1 MEAHM
6 VGFSLP
12 RITILARNPFRKPA
26 RELEDLTFL
35 LATRGLKF
43 DNWAEAHTHL
53 EHIGYYRFTGYL
65 RPFKIGGTG
74 SDAENFK
81 PGTSFELVHDQ
92 YIFDRKLR
100 ILILEAVEKIEIAAR
115 AAISDSVACRHG
127 PHWYMDRNLFA
138 RPNYYH
144 QRGRFDVMD
153 WHANFIDDV
162 KRQIGHGDPQRRD
175 KFISHYYDTYD
186 HPDMPPCWMVFE
198 VITFGSISQCLK
210 FLKSPECG
218 SVCKKFGLNH
228 QIISSWLHAISYV
241 RNLCA
246 HHSRLWNRALTIKP
260 TISNAHRAAFGNCND
275 RIYAVLLTMQI
286 LLSRIW
292 SNNEWAER
300 LRDLIHAHPAI
311 PIKLMGF
318 PLNWE
323 GLQEWSL

>member
-12 RITILARNPFRKPA
+12 WITILARNPFRKTA
-26 RELEDLTFL
+26 RELGDLTFL

-43 DNWAEAHTHL
+43 ENWAEAHTHL

-65 RPFKIGGTG
+65 RPFKTGGTG
-74 SDAENFK
+74 ADAENFK
-81 PGTSFELVHDQ
+81 PGTTFEDVHNR

-100 ILILEAVEKIEIAAR
+100 ILILEAVEKIENAAR
-115 AAISDSVACRHG
+115 AAISDSVACKHG
-127 PHWYMDRNLFA
+127 THWYMDPGLFG

-144 QRGRFDVMD
+144 QRQRFNVAT
-153 WHANFIDDV
+153 WHADFIDDV
-162 KRQIGHGDPQRRD
+162 KRQIGHSDPQRRD
-175 KFISHYYDTYD
+175 VFISHYYNTYD
-186 HPDMPPCWMVFE
+186 HPDMPPSWMVFE

-210 FLKSPECG
+210 FLKSPDCAA
-218 SVCKKFGLNH
+218 VCKKFGLSH

-246 HHSRLWNRALTIKP
+246 HHSRLWNRVLTIKP
-260 TISNAHRAAFGNCND
+260 TISNAHRLAFNNQND

-300 LRDLIHAHPAI
+300 LRDLIRTYPTI
-311 PIKLMGF
+311 PIASMGF
-318 PLNWE
+318 PANWE
-323 GLQEWSL
+323 RLKEWSL